1 MKLAVLSDIHSNI
14 AALREVTGHI
24 EAWKPDQVVVAG
36 DLVNR
41 GPRPLDCLRFV
52 QEKQHSCG
60 WLTLIGN
67 HEEYVIKN
75 TRVKVAENDPRF
87 EIHRSSYWTYQKL
100 NYNVSALEA
109 MPFKL
114 SLSAPDGSE
123 IRLTHASMR
132 GTRAGIY
139 WHTPDDAYPELI
151 GQPQPPLFCVGHTHI
166 PLIRRIDGTLVVNAG
181 AAGLPFDGDRRAS
194 YAQLTWCKGRWDAR
208 IVRLDYDRQ
217 QAERDFEDSG
227 FLDEAGPLARLMLVE
242 LRTAHSQLYQWTAR
256 YEKAVLAG
264 EISMEQSV
272 QEFSASNRDSRLYA
286 MGRFI
291 GRLPMPARRF
301 VASRLVARKKR

>member
-14 AALREVTGHI
+14 IALREVAGHI
-24 EAWKPDQVVVAG
+24 DAWKPDQVVVAG

-41 GPRPLDCLRFV
+41 GPRPLECLRFV
-52 QEKQHSCG
+52 QEKQKTCG

-75 TRVKVAENDPRF
+75 AHLRVMENDPRF

-100 NYNVSALEA
+100 NNDVSPLEA
-109 MPFKL
+109 MPYKL
-114 SLSAPDGSE
+114 SLSASDGGE

-132 GTRAGIY
+132 GTRVGIY
-139 WHTPDDAYPELI
+139 WHTPDEAYPDLI
-151 GQPQPPLFCVGHTHI
+151 GKPQPPVFGVGHTHI
-166 PLIRRIDGTLVVNAG
+166 PLIRRINGTLVVNAG
-181 AAGLPFDGDRRAS
+181 ATGLPFDGDRRAS
-194 YAQLTWCKGRWDAR
+194 YAQLTWRAGRWEAK
-208 IVRLDYDRQ
+208 IIRLNYDRQ
-217 QAERDFEDSG
+217 KAERDFEDSG
-227 FLDEAGPLARLMLVE
+227 FLDEGGPLARLMLVE

-264 EISMEQSV
+264 GISMEQSV

-291 GRLPMPARRF
+291 SRLPMPARRF
-301 VASRLVARKKR
+301 VASRLVARAKK